1 MVRSS
6 ISTAA
11 GIQDLH
17 AVSSPAERCG
27 HCLETLT
34 AADFDCLYSL
44 LMLLRQHIEAACRPA
59 EEDRQ
64 DESIRTQETPLIS
77 LGPSGLR
84 GPYQTEL

>member
-17 AVSSPAERCG
+17 TVSSPAARCG

-44 LMLLRQHIEAACRPA
+44 LMLLRQHIQAACRPA
-59 EEDRQ
+59 EDHCG
-64 DESIRTQETPLIS
+64 DEASRTQQTPLIS

>member
-6 ISTAA
+6 ISTTT

-17 AVSSPAERCG
+17 TVSSPAEQSG

-34 AADFDCLYSL
+34 AADFDCLYNL
-44 LMLLRQHIEAACRPA
+44 LMVLRQHIEAACKPGK
-59 EEDRQ
+59 DDPQ
-64 DESIRTQETPLIS
+64 DESVRAQRTPLVS